1 MILCIQT
8 VLIYRKEKLSQSF
21 PGENEMFLTGE
32 QSVSRCGTLCFKVR
46 NDSKDIKKNS
56 KRLYG
61 ALVTLVSI
69 QIKTY

>member
-1 MILCIQT
+1 MHANSTNIQK
-8 VLIYRKEKLSQSF
+8 REAF
-21 PGENEMFLTGE
+21 PINSPVRNEMFLTGE

-61 ALVTLVSI
+61 ALVTLVNI